1 VLKAQIQGLLDL
13 SFEERTELVEILSR
27 SLQEEPLPLW
37 QEQLLAERVR
47 EADENPDAFLSW
59 EEVEAET
66 LAELHSRRAS

>member
-1 VLKAQIQGLLDL
+1 MLKAQIQGLLDL